1 MLLQTKIRKLFFLIG
16 LHDGN
21 KDQKEEKNPEI
32 VKEEL
37 SNLLRGTD
45 TKEEQDFNVL
55 NRSKKSS

>member
-1 MLLQTKIRKLFFLIG
+1 MLLQIKIRKLFFLIG

-21 KDQKEEKNPEI
+21 KDQKEENPEI

-45 TKEEQDFNVL
+45 TVEEQDFNVL
-55 NRSKKSS
+55 NGSRKSF